1 MIITPAEGE
10 DRKKVEI
17 IRGENIVPLPE
28 RGPLKN
34 SIRATVAIK
43 LGDNI
48 TTDDI
53 IPAGSNILKYIA
65 NIPKFAEFTFCYTD
79 PTFVERAKQLRTSAI
94 IGGDNYGQGSSR
106 EHAALLPMFL
116 GVEVV
121 IAKSYARIHKE
132 NLINYGILPLIFKD
146 RTEYDKLAMD
156 DVFTIEDVHSQVD
169 AGGVKVK
176 IANKNIEITTLVEL
190 SDFDKQVLKAG
201 GALNYLRSK
210 LK

>member
-1 MIITPAEGE
+1 
-10 DRKKVEI
+10 V
-17 IRGENIVPLPE
+17 
-28 RGPLKN
+28 
-34 SIRATVAIK
+34 IK

-79 PTFVERAKQLRTSAI
+79 PTFVSRAKELKTSAI

-116 GVEVV
+116 GVEAVF
-121 IAKSYARIHKE
+121 AKSYARIHKE
-132 NLINYGILPLIFKD
+132 NLINYGILPLVFKNKED
-146 RTEYDKLAMD
+146 YDKLEMG
-156 DVFTIEDVHSQVD
+156 DVFVIEDVYAQVD
-169 AGGVKVK
+169 QGEVVVNVL
-176 IANKNIEITTLVEL
+176 NKNFAFTTLLEL
-190 SDFDKQVLKAG
+190 SDYDKRVVKEG
-201 GALNYLRSK
+201 GAVNYLRNK